1 MISPLTLNRLNVGMD
16 EKIST
21 GSNRLN
27 ITTKVSDA
35 WHTKST
41 TVKPTASQERY
52 IVLTDAEHT
61 EINQL
66 LSQLKIDD
74 TNNEARRAN
83 FLVLYKKLANST
95 NEAKERFITGAM
107 QRLKTPDAFAD
118 QEQLKATF
126 EKTLYRVNAA
136 NLMTQPFINQMND
149 SISSISLEGDQD
161 DEFKFY

>member
-21 GSNRLN
+21 GPNRPN
-27 ITTKVSDA
+27 ITTKVSDT

-52 IVLTDAEHT
+52 IALTDAEHT

-74 TNNEARRAN
+74 TNNEARRTN

-107 QRLKTPDAFAD
+107 QRLKTP
-118 QEQLKATF
+118 
-126 EKTLYRVNAA
+126 RR
-136 NLMTQPFINQMND
+136 IC
-149 SISSISLEGDQD
+149 
-161 DEFKFY
+161 

>member
-1 MISPLTLNRLNVGMD
+1 M
-16 EKIST
+16 
-21 GSNRLN
+21 
-27 ITTKVSDA
+27 SDA

-83 FLVLYKKLANST
+83 FWSCIKNSPT
-95 NEAKERFITGAM
+95 
-107 QRLKTPDAFAD
+107 QRMKQKSGLLL
-118 QEQLKATF
+118 EQC
-126 EKTLYRVNAA
+126 
-136 NLMTQPFINQMND
+136 ND
-149 SISSISLEGDQD
+149 
-161 DEFKFY
+161 